1 MQKSKLTPDPIR
13 DAPDGHGNGQSP
25 SAIATLPGRSTR
37 DTRFVRFPM
46 TFFVLAYCCSHANG
60 YTALF
65 WVNQSTIARDM
76 EISQQA
82 ISQHF
87 RKLVE
92 WGYIEKLRNQD
103 IRRPYGKKGA
113 LWRVKYDPVMTFEE
127 VQAVAD
133 AMPKTEEEEQQ
144 VAKKT
149 IEQAAKGAKGQQSR
163 RKQNK
168 VKEAVDNSAT
178 TSPTLYDNDS
188 QYKPQLVQLDK
199 VQLVNNDTTRTIEE
213 EINEVDCRRLCIS
226 YAHAVNR
233 RWGRGFKHDL
243 RQEQLARQLLSSG
256 YTHDT
261 FMSDAESLLDWMQK
275 KSKQPP
281 ASLQYFIARKEKQG
295 KPVDASGLI
304 KKVTA
309 SMRMP

>member
-25 SAIATLPGRSTR
+25 SAIATLPGRATR

-76 EISQQA
+76 QISQQA
-82 ISQHF
+82 VSQHF
-87 RKLVE
+87 KKLLE

-103 IRRPYGKKGA
+103 VRRKYGRKGA
-113 LWRVKYDPVMTFEE
+113 LWRVCFDPTMSYEE

-133 AMPKTEEEEQQ
+133 AMPKTEEEEKAIAQQ
-144 VAKKT
+144 T
-149 IEQAAKGAKGQQSR
+149 MDEAAKGAKGQQTR
-163 RKQNK
+163 
-168 VKEAVDNSAT
+168 VKKKEPVDNSQ
-178 TSPTLYDNDS
+178 SHKPQLVEENDK
-188 QYKPQLVQLDK
+188 YKPQLVQENK
-199 VQLVNNDTTRTIEE
+199 VQLVNNFTTRTIEKD
-213 EINEVDCRRLCIS
+213 INEVDCRRLCIA
-226 YAHAVNR
+226 YTHAVNS
-233 RWGRGFKHDL
+233 RWGRGFRHDL
-243 RQEQLARQLLSSG
+243 RQEELARQLLELG

-261 FMSDAESLLDWMQK
+261 FISDAESLLDWMLK
-275 KSKQPP
+275 KNKQPP
-281 ASLQYFIARKEKQG
+281 SSLQYFIARKEKQG
-295 KPVDASGLI
+295 KPQDAEALL

-309 SMRMP
+309 GMKMP